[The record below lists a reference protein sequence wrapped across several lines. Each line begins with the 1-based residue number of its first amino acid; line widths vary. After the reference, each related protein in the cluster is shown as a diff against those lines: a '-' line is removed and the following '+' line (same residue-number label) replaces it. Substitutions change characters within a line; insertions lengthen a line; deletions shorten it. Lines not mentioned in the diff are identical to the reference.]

1 MIFELSQGRRA
12 GGEEPGEARTNLIL
26 ELSQGSPF
34 EPRGGRDA
42 ERRARPEARTN
53 RVAGGEEP
61 GEARTNLI
69 FELMVGRA
77 R

>member
-12 GGEEPGEARTNLIL
+12 GGEEPGEARTNPIF
-26 ELSQGSPF
+26 ELSQGPSF
-34 EPRGGRDA
+34 EPRGGRGA
-42 ERRARPEARTN
+42 GRRARPEARTN

-61 GEARTNLI
+61 GEARTNL
-69 FELMVGRA
+69 MVGRA

>member
-1 MIFELSQGRRA
+1 M
-12 GGEEPGEARTNLIL
+12 IL